1 MKKHPKSV
9 SFLILLWLWSYTKL
23 VSAAALGPFSADVQ
37 GYDFESLLYAA
48 ATGLLGAAG
57 RTIYALASDRV
68 IVGSLWRQTLKD
80 MVIASLG
87 GMVAFGLVTFC
98 ARYAPGILTS
108 EARMLIIVAVGA
120 SGGKWVNWTGDLVDA
135 WVARWMTKARG
146 GAPRA
151 EPAPPSA
158 IVPLEDPK

>member
-9 SFLILLWLWSYTKL
+9 SFLILLWLWSYTRL
-23 VSAAALGPFSADVQ
+23 VAASPLGPFSEDVQ

-68 IVGSLWRQTLKD
+68 IVGSLWRQVFKD
-80 MVIASLG
+80 MVVASLG
-87 GMVAFGLVTFC
+87 GMAAFAIVTYL
-98 ARYAPGILTS
+98 APYAPGILTR
-108 EARMLIIVAVGA
+108 EARMLAIVAVGA
-120 SGGKWVNWTGDLVDA
+120 SGGKWANLLGEYIDA
-135 WVARWMTKARG
+135 RVARFMSKARG
-146 GAPRA
+146 NAEIAPS
-151 EPAPPSA
+151 SA

>member
-23 VSAAALGPFSADVQ
+23 VSAAALGPFSEDVQ

-87 GMVAFGLVTFC
+87 GMVAFGFVTFC
-98 ARYAPGILTS
+98 APFAPSILTR

-120 SGGKWVNWTGDLVDA
+120 SGGRWVNWTGDLVDA

-146 GAPRA
+146 GAAPV
-151 EPAPPSA
+151 EPPPPSA